1 MKIKTPEYKSG
12 YYERYRIE
20 LEAWQ
25 EITDLEAEKQGI
37 AIALTLPE
45 DDESGIRE
53 KVFDELSI
61 TDLKGQDGL
70 DKLLTFMD
78 KKLKKDDLADSWE
91 KFSTFEEYEK
101 KEQSI
106 TEYISKF
113 DQNYNK
119 MSKKGMTLPSEILAF
134 KLLKQANLGNEER
147 LLVLTGMDYK
157 NKKELYEQ
165 AKLSLKK
172 FKGDQVSE
180 ISNGVKAANLETVC
194 LTEEEVLHTNHRQQ
208 NNNGRRGR
216 GSYRGG
222 AHRGGA
228 NRGAYRGGARTRPQ
242 QNWQQQES
250 DSSRPSRK
258 INPKNSEGKLLTC
271 ASCGSYR
278 HLLPEC
284 PDSWENLAKTNK
296 NNSQEFCLYT
306 GADTSKPD
314 NALLRSQAAFCAVL
328 DCACSSTVCGT
339 SWFQNYTQMLN
350 DEEKKKI
357 KQFTGGRLF
366 KFGGGEVLSSI
377 ACYEIPAYLA
387 GKEITIITDV
397 VDSDIPLLLSIKAM
411 KKAGIILDLVN
422 DSAEIFGKVVSL
434 NHTSSGHYCVSIAK
448 EFDVSQVF
456 AVKIAELEDSDRYK
470 VLLKLHRQF
479 AHPSMVKLI
488 SLLKDS
494 NSWSDEFK
502 PLLLEIYQRCELCKM
517 YPTTPPRPAV
527 ALPLAAQ
534 FNDKVA
540 LDLKKWGDKWI
551 LHMIDMWSRLTV
563 SKFISRKKPTEV
575 IDNIMLHWCG
585 AGYGIMSNIV
595 TDNGGEFNADEIRE
609 VSSIL
614 NIQTITTAAESPFQN
629 GLCERNH
636 AITDIMLLK
645 LKEQCPRTPID
656 VLLAWANTS
665 RNSLQ
670 MWHGFSS
677 YQLVFGKNP
686 NVPNVMTDNIAA
698 LQGTTS
704 ETLATHLNALHASRK
719 AFIESESSERIRRA
733 LYSKIRVSEQIFN
746 NGDRVFYMREGSKKW
761 LGPAKVVFQD
771 GKVIFIRHG
780 GIMVRVSPNRLIK
793 APEDPTLT
801 PMENSAKS
809 RGEEFE
815 QPIQTPINHK
825 PLVEVLSKH
834 DGSRSKTFTEED
846 VGINKRTARGDN
858 DPPNPDESKRPATPT
873 TRQGPSLSASPTVN
887 DAISVQSSFQKEA
900 TSSQQSPIIS
910 SKDSTSKRSSRN
922 SSITAPSPKDSTRQ
936 TVKFGDSSL
945 ETSTSKT
952 KQTAKNQT
960 FPKKGETIS
969 IKQSS
974 EWKSAKVISRAGKAN
989 GKFKSWFNL
998 ESSEDQSPM
1007 AIDLDKCEWKQIPDA
1022 PEEVNIVIIPKN
1034 QQQTP
1039 DCERAKLEE
1048 IEKLKQF
1055 NTFSVVKDEGQFR
1068 ISTTWVL
1075 WEKNGGVR
1083 ARLVARGYEESFKE
1097 RTDSPTVSKN
1107 VLRTFLAI
1115 APNTNW
1121 NVKTTDIK
1129 SAFLQGK
1136 TISREIH
1143 VSPPKETELKGKL
1156 WKLQKC
1162 LYGLNDAARQF
1173 YASVADELTKQGCIQ
1188 SILDPAVF
1196 YYKLN
1201 DSLQGFIVCHV
1212 DDFLHAGNNRFETD
1226 IIKPLHQRFHAGRCE
1241 EETFNYVGFHLTQT
1255 SDGITIS
1262 QNDYVQSLPDVEI
1275 SPERMSQKCEKLTP
1289 EETTTFRALVGK
1301 LNWAVQGSR
1310 PDFAFHVVYFST
1322 KFNGATVND
1331 LIQLKKCIRKLKE
1344 SSCEVMFPTL
1354 GHPGSWGI
1362 TVFSDA
1368 AHANLNGVNS
1378 TSGHIVFLTGE
1389 NGRCASLSWSC
1400 NKIKRVVRS
1409 SLAAE
1414 ALSLQEGLEDG
1425 FYHQSMIQE
1434 LFGKNCTTNI
1444 KAYTDSK
1451 SLIEAINS
1459 TKLVDD
1465 KRLRIDIGAI
1475 KESIQKHEADVRWCP
1490 GSKQLANC
1498 LTKKGAQSNDLLRVI
1513 QTGRLD

>member
-1 MKIKTPEYKSG
+1 
-12 YYERYRIE
+12 
-20 LEAWQ
+20 
-25 EITDLEAEKQGI
+25 
-37 AIALTLPE
+37 
-45 DDESGIRE
+45 
-53 KVFDELSI
+53 
-61 TDLKGQDGL
+61 
-70 DKLLTFMD
+70 
-78 KKLKKDDLADSWE
+78 
-91 KFSTFEEYEK
+91 
-101 KEQSI
+101 
-106 TEYISKF
+106 
-113 DQNYNK
+113 
-119 MSKKGMTLPSEILAF
+119 
-134 KLLKQANLGNEER
+134 
-147 LLVLTGMDYK
+147 
-157 NKKELYEQ
+157 
-165 AKLSLKK
+165 
-172 FKGDQVSE
+172 
-180 ISNGVKAANLETVC
+180 
-194 LTEEEVLHTNHRQQ
+194 
-208 NNNGRRGR
+208 
-216 GSYRGG
+216 
-222 AHRGGA
+222 
-228 NRGAYRGGARTRPQ
+228 
-242 QNWQQQES
+242 
-250 DSSRPSRK
+250 
-258 INPKNSEGKLLTC
+258 
-271 ASCGSYR
+271 
-278 HLLPEC
+278 
-284 PDSWENLAKTNK
+284 
-296 NNSQEFCLYT
+296 
-306 GADTSKPD
+306 
-314 NALLRSQAAFCAVL
+314 
-328 DCACSSTVCGT
+328 
-339 SWFQNYTQMLN
+339 MLN

-357 KQFTGGRLF
+357 KQFTGRRLF

-377 ACYEIPAYLA
+377 ACYKIPAYLA
-387 GKEITIITDV
+387 GKEITIVTDV

-448 EFDVSQVF
+448 ELDVSQVF
-456 AVKIAELEDSDRYK
+456 AVKIAELEDCDRYK

-517 YPTTPPRPAV
+517 YPATPPRPAV
-527 ALPLAAQ
+527 ALPLATQ

-585 AGYGIMSNIV
+585 AGYGIMSSIL

-609 VSSIL
+609 ISSVL
-614 NIQTITTAAESPFQN
+614 NIETITTAAESPFQN

-636 AITDIMLLK
+636 AITDMMLLK
-645 LKEQCPRTPID
+645 LREQCPRTPID

-686 NVPNVMTDNIAA
+686 NIPNVMTDNIAA

-704 ETLATHLNALHASRK
+704 ETLATHLNALHSSRK

-801 PMENSAKS
+801 PMENNAKS

-815 QPIQTPINHK
+815 HPIQASINHK
-825 PLVEVLSKH
+825 PLAEVLSRR
-834 DGSRSKTFTEED
+834 DGFRSSAFNEKD
-846 VGINKRTARGDN
+846 IGINERTARGDN
-858 DPPNPDESKRPATPT
+858 DPLHPEESQRPAT
-873 TRQGPSLSASPTVN
+873 RRGLSSTASSSVT
-887 DAISVQSSFQKEA
+887 DTISVKSSLQNEA
-900 TSSQQSPIIS
+900 TSPTEQSPIVSFKAS
-910 SKDSTSKRSSRN
+910 SKNSASKGSPSKVSST
-922 SSITAPSPKDSTRQ
+922 TDTSPKAPTLQ
-936 TVKFGDSSL
+936 TVKSKASTT
-945 ETSTSKT
+945 ETSTSRT
-952 KQTAKNQT
+952 KQTAKNQML
-960 FPKKGETIS
+960 PKKGESIS

-974 EWKSAKVISRAGKAN
+974 EWKPAKVISRAGKAN

-998 ESSEDQSPM
+998 ESSEDQSQM
-1007 AIDLDKCEWKQIPDA
+1007 AIDLEKCEWKQIPDA

-1039 DCERAKLEE
+1039 ECEQAKLEE

-1055 NTFSVVKDEGQFR
+1055 NTFSEVNDEGQFR

-1115 APNTNW
+1115 APNTCW
-1121 NVKTTDIK
+1121 DVKTTDIK

-1136 TISREIH
+1136 AISRDIH
-1143 VSPPKETELKGKL
+1143 VSPPKETGLKGKL

-1173 YASVADELTKQGCIQ
+1173 YASVADELTKRGCTQ

-1196 YYKLN
+1196 YYQADN
-1201 DSLQGFIVCHV
+1201 SLQGFIVCHV
-1212 DDFLHAGNNRFETD
+1212 DDFLHAGSTRFETD

-1241 EETFNYVGFHLTQT
+1241 EETFNYVGFYLTQS
-1255 SDGITIS
+1255 SDCITIS
-1262 QNDYVQSLPDVEI
+1262 QNDYVQSLPDVEMP
-1275 SPERMSQKCEKLTP
+1275 PERISQKCEKLAP
-1289 EETTTFRALVGK
+1289 EEITTFRALVGK

-1310 PDFAFHVVYFST
+1310 PDFAFHVVQFST
-1322 KFNGATVND
+1322 KFNDATVND
-1331 LIQLKKCIRKLKE
+1331 LLQLKKCIKKLKE
-1344 SSCEVMFPTL
+1344 SSCEVIFPTL
-1354 GHPGSWGI
+1354 GRPESWSI

-1389 NGRCASLSWSC
+1389 NRRCAPLSWSC

-1425 FYHQSMIQE
+1425 LYHQSMIQE
-1434 LFGKNCTTNI
+1434 LFGQHCATNI

-1465 KRLRIDIGAI
+1465 KRLRIDLGAI
-1475 KESIQKHEADVRWCP
+1475 KQSIQKNEVDVRWCP